1 MNNLT
6 PPDPW
11 SRLTRAARQVQDD
24 RDTSAPYG
32 FATRVAALAFAVE
45 RHSASVVDRLALR
58 ALGVAGLA
66 ALLSVVVNYSELV
79 APNAPAPMPAI
90 ATVAVAAPI
99 PDYEPFAHDDA
110 VSIVLNLA
118 D

>member
-1 MNNLT
+1 MKT
-6 PPDPW
+6 PTPHNPW
-11 SRLTRAARQVQDD
+11 LRLTEAARQAQDD

-45 RHSASVVDRLALR
+45 RRSVSLVDRFALR
-58 ALGVAGLA
+58 ALSVAGFA
-66 ALLSVVVNYSELV
+66 ALFSVVVNYSELV
-79 APNAPAPMPAI
+79 APNLPAPA
-90 ATVAVAAPI
+90 ATAVAGVSGAE
-99 PDYEPFAHDDA
+99 YEPFAHDDA

>member
-1 MNNLT
+1 MKIPT
-6 PPDPW
+6 PHNPW
-11 SRLTRAARQVQDD
+11 LRLTQAARQVQDD
-24 RDTSAPYG
+24 RDTAAPYG
-32 FATRVAALAFAVE
+32 FSTRVAALAFAVE
-45 RHSASVVDRLALR
+45 RHRVSLVDRFALR

-79 APNAPAPMPAI
+79 AQAVPAPV
-90 ATVAVAAPI
+90 ATVASATLVVA
-99 PDYEPFAHDDA
+99 DYEPYAHDDA